1 MCLLVHARV
10 AGAGFP
16 GSVSGTCST
25 RACFPRPLAFA
36 PSTPHSSRAC
46 SPTSSLLRKGLTS
59 PARASSAWAQRL
71 PDADP
76 TPTTRVA
83 KLETSRFPRGVCIDM
98 PGSVTTPGCSGTR
111 DSAPMHVAFRRIRM
125 RRHPRAGFFRG
136 SMAGLS
142 TPLSTLHVTPRD
154 APRMTRGQRGSLLL
168 GWRGLS
174 PLTLRR
180 FRRRNRGRN
189 AHCCAPPAQIPASAI
204 HAPGS
209 HLGQMT
215 SRRTIFG
222 VLARTRTCCWSMLS
236 RLCVRHLFNAYMF
249 PSAPAVQ
256 GCTSVAE
263 GRMPRGDPPSLHRLR
278 TRPELV
284 RRLHRYYAKV

>member
-1 MCLLVHARV
+1 MTSRRTIFGVLARTRTCCWSRLSRLCV
-10 AGAGFP
+10 RHLFNACVFPSATRRAGMHQCRRRQDAE
-16 GSVSGTCST
+16 
-25 RACFPRPLAFA
+25 RRPAFA

-180 FRRRNRGRN
+180 FRRRTLLE
-189 AHCCAPPAQIPASAI
+189 S
-204 HAPGS
+204 
-209 HLGQMT
+209 
-215 SRRTIFG
+215 
-222 VLARTRTCCWSMLS
+222 
-236 RLCVRHLFNAYMF
+236 VRED
-249 PSAPAVQ
+249 
-256 GCTSVAE
+256 E
-263 GRMPRGDPPSLHRLR
+263 G
-278 TRPELV
+278 
-284 RRLHRYYAKV
+284 